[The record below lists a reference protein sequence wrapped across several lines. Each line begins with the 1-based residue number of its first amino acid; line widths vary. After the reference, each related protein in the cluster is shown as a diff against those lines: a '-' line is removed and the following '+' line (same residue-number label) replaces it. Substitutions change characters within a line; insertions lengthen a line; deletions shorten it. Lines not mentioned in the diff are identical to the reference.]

1 MKSKLEKVKENLKKL
16 IELNP
21 KGNFKIGRCLALK
34 EIELFE
40 INHKIKLP
48 EEYIDF
54 VTNIGCFGFGP
65 NEGLLPL
72 SQYNDLHHRI
82 LENDLQKEFPF
93 TEKKEDDEIYHFE
106 YDSLLNGVILISD
119 CGCGD
124 FEILIVNGEE
134 YGNVWGDYRVSC
146 NGMMPLTNIKNEK
159 LSFLDWYNQFLEKQI
174 DYYEKYDPKKIEN
187 MLTEIEPNR
196 RFIKP
201 KHSFSLVNFFSKI
214 FK

>member
-1 MKSKLEKVKENLKKL
+1 MKSKLEKVKENIEKL

-21 KGNFKIGRCLALK
+21 NGEFKIGRCLNFK

-40 INHKIKLP
+40 SKNNIKLP
-48 EEYIDF
+48 EEYIEF
-54 VTNIGCFGFGP
+54 VTKIGCFGFGP

-72 SQYNDLHHRI
+72 NQYNDLRHRI
-82 LENDLQKEFPF
+82 LENDLSKEFPF
-93 TEKKEDDEIYHFE
+93 TEKKEDDELYKYD
-106 YDSLLNGVILISD
+106 YDSLLNGTILISD

-134 YGNVWGDYRVSC
+134 YGNVWGDYRISC
-146 NGMMPLTNIKNEK
+146 NGMMPLKNEKNEK

-174 DYYEKYDPKKIEN
+174 DYYKNYDPKKIEN
-187 MLTEIEPNR
+187 MIAEIESNR
-196 RFIKP
+196 KLVKSKDF
-201 KHSFSLVNFFSKI
+201 FSLMNIFSRI

>member
-1 MKSKLEKVKENLKKL
+1 M
-16 IELNP
+16 
-21 KGNFKIGRCLALK
+21 
-34 EIELFE
+34 
-40 INHKIKLP
+40 P

-72 SQYNDLHHRI
+72 NQYNDLRHRI
-82 LENDLQKEFPF
+82 LENNLQKEFPF
-93 TEKKEDDEIYHFE
+93 TEKKEDDELYHFE

-119 CGCGD
+119 CGGGD
-124 FEILIVNGEE
+124 FEVLVVNGKE

-146 NGMMPLTNIKNEK
+146 NGIMPLTNIKNEK

-174 DYYEKYDPKKIEN
+174 DYYEKNNPQKNKNILSGINSNKK
-187 MLTEIEPNR
+187 
-196 RFIKP
+196 FIKP
-201 KHSFSLVNFFSKI
+201 KNTFSVIFSKI